1 MLLRL
6 LLTRTM
12 RGVMLNWTVT
22 FLLVA
27 IVAGAFGF
35 GGIAAEAT
43 GVARILFLLF
53 LVLFVFSFI
62 TGRKTLPPLDRK
74 RQRMNSNHDTT

>member
-62 TGRKTLPPLDRK
+62 TGRKTLPPL
-74 RQRMNSNHDTT
+74 